1 MKDKLNSL
9 IPLFLTVFLFSL
21 LSCTED
27 RVITTDNAIGESVSV
42 LENVHGVP
50 SSIDT
55 VKCWFIGD
63 RNTIEFVNER
73 VYDFNL
79 NAEDAN
85 IASLMSRDR
94 ENRKARRHSP
104 PSILDARLLMPEEEL
119 DYLKNDVDSVAHYY
133 YYNYGDSRRV
143 KVQGGLIAN
152 VDGGMKADLA
162 VLDKIRL
169 NLGAG
174 SMRVIN
180 ITLAFIMFGVA
191 LNMRISGFKELLKRP
206 RPIIAGFL
214 SQFIL
219 LPFATFLL
227 IMWLKPPTSVALGM
241 VLVAACPGGN
251 VSNFISTLAKGNIEL
266 SVALTAIATIAAV
279 MMTPFNFAFWGG
291 LYANASG
298 LVIPISIDWWQMTKI
313 VLMLLGMPI
322 LIGMMVR
329 HYLSKVADKI
339 EKPMKWFSIIFF
351 LAIVV
356 GAIMQNITYFKL
368 FAGLIAG
375 IVLLHNFV
383 AFLTGYSVATL
394 FRVRQRERRAITIE
408 TGIQNSGLALVLI
421 VNPHLFDGL
430 GGMAFIAAFWGI
442 WHIVS
447 GMIVGGAWSLIR
459 DKDEK

>member
-1 MKDKLNSL
+1 MKDKL
-9 IPLFLTVFLFSL
+9 IAIITFLSL
-21 LSCTED
+21 LILLTLSSCSKAPVFDTQH
-27 RVITTDNAIGESVSV
+27 AIGKSASMLEEFHGSPTSVDEV
-42 LENVHGVP
+42 Q
-50 SSIDT
+50 
-55 VKCWFIGD
+55 CWHIGNS
-63 RNTIEFVNER
+63 NTIEIVNGQ

-79 NAEDAN
+79 NVEDSTVTA
-85 IASLMSRDR
+85 LMSRDR

-104 PSILDARLLMPEEEL
+104 PSMLDTRLMMPVEEL
-119 DYLKNDVDSVAHYY
+119 DFLQEEVDSISSYT
-133 YYNYGDSRRV
+133 YYNYTNTRV
-143 KVQGGLIAN
+143 KVDDGIIAN
-152 VDGGMKADLA
+152 VDQGMKADLA

-206 RPIIAGFL
+206 RPIIAGFI
-214 SQFIL
+214 SQFVL
-219 LPFATFLL
+219 MPAATFLL
-227 IMWLKPPTSVALGM
+227 ILWLKPPTSVALGM

-266 SVALTAIATIAAV
+266 SVALTALATISAV

-313 VLMLLGMPI
+313 VLMLLGVPI
-322 LIGMMVR
+322 LIGMLVR
-329 HYLSKVADKI
+329 HYLPRIADKI

-351 LAIVV
+351 LGIVV
-356 GAIMQNITYFKL
+356 GAIMQNLTYFKVY
-368 FAGLIAG
+368 AGLIAG
-375 IVLLHNFV
+375 IVLLHNFI
-383 AFLTGYSVATL
+383 AFFTGYSFASVM
-394 FRVRQRERRAITIE
+394 RVRQRERRTITIE

-421 VNPHLFDGL
+421 VNPHLFNGL

-447 GMIVGGAWSLIR
+447 GMIVGGTWSLIK
-459 DKDEK
+459 DKEERS